1 MSQYVVG
8 FSINPRGASGTP
20 ITRGG
25 KLPLI
30 AILAINFLVVSV
42 ENSVVRQLLLTYV
55 TRGAFPVVSLTVAG
69 YSFRL
74 EHGPSAS
81 WTIPLRVL
89 RFD

>member
-25 KLPLI
+25 KLPLV
-30 AILAINFLVVSV
+30 AILAINFLIVSV
-42 ENSVVRQLLLTYV
+42 KNSIVRQLLLARV
-55 TRGAFPVVSLTVAG
+55 ARGAFSVVGSSFAED
-69 YSFRL
+69 SFRL
-74 EHGPSAS
+74 EYGSSTP